1 MKNYCNKTVQVYFT
15 VLPFLIRTVNCPPER
30 NGELPYFF
38 HLHTKHMPTGSPG
51 LSEQVF
57 NI

>member
-1 MKNYCNKTVQVYFT
+1 MKNYCNKTVQVYFHCA
-15 VLPFLIRTVNCPPER
+15 PLIRTVNCPPER
-30 NGELPYFF
+30 NGGLPYFF
-38 HLHTKHMPTGSPG
+38 HLQTKHMPTGSPG